1 MFLGTENSCQILRSP
16 TTKNHRNNLC
26 IYATFLTF
34 GKALGGIFVA
44 WLLSWV
50 DLTDAAEYQGW
61 TVRRETSKKH
71 HIWHSNCLWICSLD
85 SRHILLWKTCW
96 KHQGIISSCL
106 GPFNSHLRNLD
117 SCLRDALITPGASR
131 ELGKHLCWVL
141 WLLPSRCLITDSTW
155 RCSRYEQWWKHF
167 FVLRHLYLYLPTYIR
182 MIPCHYGNTL
192 MYPAIVTI
200 KDLKVIQYQSW
211 KENTQKI
218 LPRDKQKVLLFDI
231 ITSKNGTYW
240 KFLKHFHY
248 RNRTISTNFDFAS
261 LSPCQKETVCWWET
275 IIKITVITDKVLI
288 WTFARSEHHK
298 KFEHIRYVCIHICT
312 KYCDFI
318 CSISSDQK
326 NIWVVFGNLPRSSIY
341 MSPGLSWYCS

>member
-106 GPFNSHLRNLD
+106 GLQL
-117 SCLRDALITPGASR
+117 TPPKPR
-131 ELGKHLCWVL
+131 FV
-141 WLLPSRCLITDSTW
+141 PSRCFDYPW
-155 RCSRYEQWWKHF
+155 CQPRAWKAP
-167 FVLRHLYLYLPTYIR
+167 VLS
-182 MIPCHYGNTL
+182 
-192 MYPAIVTI
+192 AVIVTF
-200 KDLKVIQYQSW
+200 KVFNY
-211 KENTQKI
+211 
-218 LPRDKQKVLLFDI
+218 
-231 ITSKNGTYW
+231 G
-240 KFLKHFHY
+240 
-248 RNRTISTNFDFAS
+248 
-261 LSPCQKETVCWWET
+261 
-275 IIKITVITDKVLI
+275 
-288 WTFARSEHHK
+288 
-298 KFEHIRYVCIHICT
+298 
-312 KYCDFI
+312 
-318 CSISSDQK
+318 
-326 NIWVVFGNLPRSSIY
+326 
-341 MSPGLSWYCS
+341 